1 MPFSSSSKCLY
12 IVYKLNNEYNISATK
27 FVCTSTSTNYIFQ
40 MLKDTY
46 FNIITTSTSDVEFEI
61 ISFQNI
67 GTDSILN
74 ADTKLAILD
83 YLNNGKFLENC
94 SIKSILTFKSPHIG
108 NNIKNN
114 TLYINSSH
122 LEINFMVNK
131 LPKSDQL
138 YISNPTFEIDKNY
151 LNNLLVK

>member
-1 MPFSSSSKCLY
+1 
-12 IVYKLNNEYNISATK
+12 
-27 FVCTSTSTNYIFQ
+27 

-46 FNIITTSTSDVEFEI
+46 FNMITSSTSEVEFEI
-61 ISFQNI
+61 IAFQNI
-67 GTDSILN
+67 GTDSMLRV
-74 ADTKLAILD
+74 DTKLAILD
-83 YLNNGKFLENC
+83 YLNNGKLLENC
-94 SIKSILTFKSPHIG
+94 SIKSILTFKCPNIG

-114 TLYINSSH
+114 TLYINSSD
-122 LEINFMVNK
+122 LEINFMVNN

>member
-1 MPFSSSSKCLY
+1 MFSIISKSLY
-12 IVYKLNNEYNISATK
+12 IVYKLNDEYNISATK

-46 FNIITTSTSDVEFEI
+46 FNMITSSTSEVEFEI
-61 ISFQNI
+61 IAFQNI
-67 GTDSILN
+67 GTDSMLRV
-74 ADTKLAILD
+74 DTKLAILD
-83 YLNNGKFLENC
+83 YLNNGKLLENC
-94 SIKSILTFKSPHIG
+94 SIKSILTFKCPNIG

-114 TLYINSSH
+114 TLYINSSD
-122 LEINFMVNK
+122 LEINFMVNN